1 MNLSR
6 DPKVVTA
13 VEFLDDVYQKG
24 HKEGELRKY
33 LFNRKELSRSQ
44 IDEAFRIHHLRQKQR
59 TEARNSVE
67 GKEERVKRMT
77 TKAVGERPERSTG
90 DDYPKGPTFLLKEKR
105 IEGQKLIMDFLKTEY
120 NYVKVLECLRDEYYQ
135 DLCKLA
141 DRKKIVLTKAELNE
155 IFNRIPEML
164 NFHKAFFHN
173 LSKQQNTIGQMF
185 VRVFSHFKGYIEY
198 TKDCTAMIITMRK
211 YIHDKK
217 LQRVLDQIREKSRR
231 KNDDMVDLLLVPL
244 DRIMDYKRLL
254 EKLHAWADQEKG
266 TDYIFLGK
274 ASRRIG
280 RVANYIGKHKAGIW
294 NRNEMNKVQQFLSK
308 QCNILT
314 TKRRIIR
321 RGLMVRRTTSW
332 PVRKKHYIFFLFSD
346 VLLWT
351 TRKGDLQNVVR
362 LQDCEV
368 MDSESKTNPQRKFK
382 IVSTGQNRVRKV
394 LLLECNLER
403 QRDEWVNAVKREI
416 KNSRRTSP
424 QKSGVDEF
432 MEFLAVNTEPVCLT
446 PPSDNGRTVE
456 EAKHVDASSADIDK
470 DDVPSSGTHLKFQV
484 PESFPKGEF
493 IEDFAPLD
501 DAVSVTSED
510 VEPYLH
516 MPKQE
521 KYGDS
526 MDKVFPIIVNNRGKA
541 DKSKETPKVFSSDN
555 GRATISRSLTNQEGT
570 PTRYSPQFQGVRA
583 QQSNRP
589 TSHYSQAEGRFERKN
604 GLEGYTQENNSIIRR
619 EMDHSTSPLSKM
631 LENNSSF
638 TIRLTEF

>member
-33 LFNRKELSRSQ
+33 LYNRKELSRSQ
-44 IDEAFRIHHLRQKQR
+44 IDEAFRIHHLRLKQR
-59 TEARNSVE
+59 TDARDSVE
-67 GKEERVKRMT
+67 GKEEMLTRMT
-77 TKAVGERPERSTG
+77 TKAVGERPEKSTG
-90 DDYPKGPTFLLKEKR
+90 DDYPEGPTFLLKEKR

-120 NYVKVLECLRDEYYQ
+120 NYVKVLECLRAEYYQ
-135 DLCKLA
+135 DLSKLA
-141 DRKKIVLTKAELNE
+141 DRKKIILTKAELDQ

-164 NFHKAFFHN
+164 NFHRAFFQN
-173 LSKQQNTIGQMF
+173 LSKQQNTIGQLF

-231 KNDDMVDLLLVPL
+231 KNDDMVDLLLLPL
-244 DRIMDYKRLL
+244 DRIMDYKKLL

-266 TDYIFLGK
+266 TDYVFLGK

-314 TKRRIIR
+314 AKRRIIR
-321 RGLMVRRTTSW
+321 RGLMIRRTTTW

-403 QRDEWVNAVKREI
+403 QRNEWVHAVKREI

-432 MEFLAVNTEPVCLT
+432 MEYVAVNTEPVCMT
-446 PPSDNGRTVE
+446 PPASDNGGIVE
-456 EAKHVDASSADIDK
+456 EAKHVDASSADIEK
-470 DDVPSSGTHLKFQV
+470 DDVPSSGPHLKFQV
-484 PESFPKGEF
+484 SESFPNGEF
-493 IEDFAPLD
+493 IEHFAPLD

-516 MPKQE
+516 TKQE

-526 MDKVFPIIVNNRGKA
+526 MDKVFPIILNNKGKL
-541 DKSKETPKVFSSDN
+541 DKSKETPKVFSADN

-570 PTRYSPQFQGVRA
+570 LTRYSPQFQGVRA
-583 QQSNRP
+583 QQSNGP
-589 TSHYSQAEGRFERKN
+589 TSHDFQDTGRFERKN
-604 GLEGYTQENNSIIRR
+604 GFERYTQNHNSIIRR
-619 EMDHSTSPLSKM
+619 EMDHPTSPLSKM
-631 LENNSSF
+631 LENSSSF